1 MRTCLNTIA
10 IEPNRWT
17 KDHVPAL
24 DLAELLVPIRGAGFE
39 HLELW
44 QYHVS
49 RKSDPEL
56 KTLRDA
62 AGALGMDMPVVGA
75 YPQFHLEGAEA
86 DAARREMY
94 RMLDVAALLGAQWVK
109 FFFGHVAGH
118 TMDPRQL
125 ELTDSRAHAWIDYGH
140 REHGLRFCAEL
151 HAGTMFEP
159 YEFGR
164 RYMRTHPGLDLK
176 VCWQPYKTDDLSRT
190 LAIIRDLGADIVHA
204 HFQPFN
210 AKGRCLLPDAELDYI
225 QIVSALQKANSEFIP
240 SIEFVPGGFATPE
253 VPFNLDQA
261 LADAAA
267 DARWVD
273 NRLCAS
279 TDSKP
284 SGCSGML

>member
-1 MRTCLNTIA
+1 MRTYLNTIA

-24 DLAELLVPIRGAGFE
+24 DLTELLAPIRDAGFE

-49 RKSDPEL
+49 RKTDPEL
-56 KTLRDA
+56 EAIRDA
-62 AGALGMDMPVVGA
+62 AGVLGLDMPVVGA
-75 YPQFHLEGAEA
+75 YPQFHFEGPEA

-94 RMLDVAALLGAQWVK
+94 RVLDVAALLGAQWVK
-109 FFFGHVAGH
+109 FFFGRMAGH
-118 TMDPRQL
+118 KMDPRQW

-151 HAGTMFEP
+151 HGGTVFDP

-164 RYMRTHPGLDLK
+164 RYMRTNPGLELK
-176 VCWQPYKTDDLSRT
+176 VCWQPYETDDLPRT
-190 LAIIRDLGADIVHA
+190 LEIIRDLGTDIVHA
-204 HFQPFN
+204 HFQPSN
-210 AKGRCLLPDAELDYI
+210 ANGRCLLPDAELDYR
-225 QIVSALQKANSEFIP
+225 QIIPALQKANPEFIP
-240 SIEFVPGGFATPE
+240 SIEFVPGGFATAAA
-253 VPFNLDQA
+253 PFSLDQA

-273 NRLCAS
+273 NRLYAS
-279 TDSKP
+279 TDSDP
-284 SGCSGML
+284 S